1 MLYPTIL
8 LSLAVFFCL
17 FGQDAFLT
25 LKSLK
30 AEPASETSQEETI
43 SKGDIIFKVEAEKP
57 RKEKAPPSTTPVI
70 EKKTSPPVEPAT
82 EKKPSTPAQQSA
94 SEEKIT
100 PPVQQAAIEKK
111 SSPPA
116 QQPVSEK
123 KTSLPA
129 EQSASETKALPGAE
143 KPAGEKKTPTVTES
157 PPKEKQDPLIK
168 PPVQENPKGQEPL
181 QPPPPGLAG
190 QSKVQ
195 DTVNVSQDSLQEL
208 LQQAYE
214 CMEKDKKY
222 EARSFYSRALL
233 LETSA
238 ERRQLL
244 KKHLDELNQALVFS
258 PGTGPDSIIYTVK
271 PGDTLVKI
279 AKANNTTPELIM
291 RLNRKGSTKI
301 LPQEPL
307 KILHGKVSLL
317 VDKSDFTLT
326 LLLDGN
332 YIKQYLIGTGKN
344 DKTPEGKFIIEN
356 RIKDPVWYAPEGVYP
371 FGHPQNILG
380 TRWLGFQDSP
390 GLIGY
395 GIHGTT
401 EPESVGS
408 ESSNGCIRM
417 LNKDVEELFD
427 FVTEGTEVV
436 IKK

>member
-1 MLYPTIL
+1 MKNVIPTIL
-8 LSLAVFFCL
+8 LSLAVFFYL
-17 FGQDAFLT
+17 FGQGPFLT
-25 LKSLK
+25 LKSLR

-43 SKGDIIFKVEAEKP
+43 SKGDIIFKAEAEKP
-57 RKEKAPPSTTPVI
+57 KKEKVPPSTTPI
-70 EKKTSPPVEPAT
+70 SEKKASPPVQQPAM
-82 EKKPSTPAQQSA
+82 EKKPS
-94 SEEKIT
+94 
-100 PPVQQAAIEKK
+100 
-111 SSPPA
+111 PPA
-116 QQPVSEK
+116 HQPV
-123 KTSLPA
+123 
-129 EQSASETKALPGAE
+129 SETKALTQGG
-143 KPAGEKKTPTVTES
+143 KPAGKEKTPTVIES
-157 PPKEKQDPLIK
+157 PLKEKQDQLVES
-168 PPVQENPKGQEPL
+168 PVQENPKGQEPL
-181 QPPPPGLAG
+181 QPAPPGLAG

-195 DTVNVSQDSLQEL
+195 DAVNVSQDSLQEL

-271 PGDTLVKI
+271 PGDTLIKI

-291 RLNRKGSTKI
+291 RLNRKGNTKI

-332 YIKQYLIGTGKN
+332 YIKQYPIGTGKN

-401 EPESVGS
+401 EPESVGL

>member
-1 MLYPTIL
+1 M
-8 LSLAVFFCL
+8 
-17 FGQDAFLT
+17 
-25 LKSLK
+25 
-30 AEPASETSQEETI
+30 
-43 SKGDIIFKVEAEKP
+43 DIIFKVEAEKP
-57 RKEKAPPSTTPVI
+57 KKEKAPPSTTPI
-70 EKKTSPPVEPAT
+70 SEKKTSPPVEPAT
-82 EKKPSTPAQQSA
+82 EKKPSASAQQSA
-94 SEEKIT
+94 SEKKT
-100 PPVQQAAIEKK
+100 SPPGQQQAIEKK
-111 SSPPA
+111 PSPPA

-123 KTSLPA
+123 KTSPLA
-129 EQSASETKALPGAE
+129 EQPASETKALPGAE

-157 PPKEKQDPLIK
+157 PPKEKQDAPVK
-168 PPVQENPKGQEPL
+168 PTVEEKPKGEEPP
-181 QPPPPGLAG
+181 QPTATGLAD

-195 DTVNVSQDSLQEL
+195 GPASAPQDSLQEL

-214 CMEKDKKY
+214 CVEKDKKY
-222 EARSFYSRALL
+222 EARNLYSRALL

-244 KKHLDELNQALVFS
+244 RKHLDELNQALVFA
-258 PGTGPDSIIYTVK
+258 PGATSDSVIYTVK
-271 PGDTLVKI
+271 PGDTLIKI
-279 AKANNTTPELIM
+279 AKAHSTTPELIM

-317 VDKSDFTLT
+317 VDKSDFALT

-332 YIKQYLIGTGKN
+332 YIKQYPVGTGKN

-356 RIKDPVWYAPEGVYP
+356 RIKDPIWYAPDGVYP

-380 TRWLGFQDSP
+380 TRWLGFQDNP
-390 GLIGY
+390 GLLGY

-401 EPESVGS
+401 EPESIGS